1 MILLGKTIKKLRNK
15 HGYTQQ
21 DLAKLIGVTKSTVA
35 AYENS
40 TRLPSYKILIEL
52 SQIFNVSIDYLIL
65 NKKTTIIH
73 TDDLSSEQV
82 GALITLVKY
91 FKHNRPKYVFYEDK
105 PLDTNKEY
113 YFN

>member
-40 TRLPSYKILIEL
+40 ARRPSYNVLIKL
-52 SQIFNVSIDYLIL
+52 SQIFNVSIDYLLL
-65 NKKTTIIH
+65 NKKPSIIC
-73 TDDLSSEQV
+73 TDDLNPEQI
-82 GALITLVKY
+82 GALVSLIKY
-91 FKHNRPKYVFYEDK
+91 FKQNRVY
-105 PLDTNKEY
+105 T
-113 YFN
+113 